1 MMIIETVRNFLL
13 NELKCPVVMEQQP
26 KMPDKFVLIEQSGS
40 GKHNHLISTTII
52 FQSYD
57 KTLYKT
63 AVLNE
68 DVKIAVEKS
77 IELDD
82 VVSVSLNS
90 DYIFT
95 DTENKRYRYQAV
107 FDIKHY

>member
-40 GKHNHLISTTII
+40 GKHNHLNSTTII

-68 DVKIAVEKS
+68 DVKIAVEKL

-95 DTENKRYRYQAV
+95 DTENKRHRYQAV